1 MNSMPFVLQSTPLID
16 WRFFHAKQSG
26 GVFSSSVVRMVPPN
40 PLLPAGLLTKKK
52 LDFSRGLEYY
62 DTDITKIIQT
72 EGSCRAMLTE
82 RIEKIRQNYVN
93 AKPEISCERAK
104 IWTESHKRTEGLPV
118 CIRRARAFY
127 DCCVELGVHIF
138 EGELVVGAIGE
149 FRKCGILT
157 PEFSWIWVDREM
169 DTFDTRPQDPYH
181 ITEAQ
186 RSFLRREIFPY
197 WKGKSLEE
205 AFLARLPEDTKR
217 IGVDTG
223 ILDNDS
229 KWRQAV
235 GEITPDYQDVLFKKG
250 FGGIIREAQ
259 AHLDALDSAD
269 PESLEK
275 KDFYTSILWTSRG
288 IIAYANRYADEAERL
303 AGVEADPV
311 RAAELRVIAQNCRR
325 VPEHPPESFY
335 EAIQFLWFVQIG
347 GILSENPLSLNPGRF
362 DQYMDPYYEAD
373 LKRGALTEDFA
384 QELVDALWLKYSE
397 WVWTISSNTADYF
410 AGYNQFQN
418 LTVGGKKRDGK
429 DGTNPVTF
437 LAMKATEEVKTHQP
451 GLSVR
456 VQADCPKAF
465 MDAVT
470 HLVSTGTGFPAIHSD
485 SVGYQMLINAG
496 YEPEDARDWNNC
508 GCVVPHY
515 RKTGEWTAAVNMNFG
530 SALEY
535 ALNEGK
541 SLMTG
546 EDMGLKEK
554 PAGEFTSYEEVEA
567 AFYRQFD
574 NLCRHSILLTLEAQ
588 RLHKEMVPRPFLSS
602 CIEHCME
609 CGKDLSQGGAKYNI
623 GPVITGIGLA
633 VTANSLAAVKQL
645 VFEDKVCS
653 METLAKALQANWEG
667 YEDLQEK
674 AKACPKYGNDQ
685 DAVDDIAIALA
696 NHFYREIHQ
705 YKDLFGS
712 PFLTAFMGISNYI
725 PMGRVL
731 GATPDGR
738 KHGDPSSEG
747 VSPYVGTDTSTPLA
761 AMRSSAKLNQEIHS
775 GGTLLNLRLSPEL
788 VATKRGQ
795 ANLGAMIQTLFSL
808 GAFHVQFNC
817 ISSETLRDAQAHPE
831 NYKDLLVR
839 VAGYSTQFVN
849 LSKSMQD
856 AIIARTE
863 HAL

>member
-1 MNSMPFVLQSTPLID
+1 M
-16 WRFFHAKQSG
+16 
-26 GVFSSSVVRMVPPN
+26 
-40 PLLPAGLLTKKK
+40 
-52 LDFSRGLEYY
+52 
-62 DTDITKIIQT
+62 ITQ
-72 EGSCRAMLTE
+72 
-82 RIEKIRQNYVN
+82 RIETIRQNYVN
-93 AKPEISCERAK
+93 AKPEISCQRAK
-104 IWTESHKRTEGLPV
+104 IWTDSHRETEGLPV
-118 CIRRARAFY
+118 AIRRARAFY
-127 DCCVELGVHIF
+127 DCCDRLEVHIF

-157 PEFSWIWVDREM
+157 PEFSWRWVDREM
-169 DTFDTRPQDPYH
+169 DTFATRPQDPYLM
-181 ITEAQ
+181 TDEQ
-186 RSFLRREIFPY
+186 RDFVRREIFPY

-205 AFLARLPEDTKR
+205 AFLARLPEDTRR

-250 FGGIIREAQ
+250 FGGIIREAEEHI
-259 AHLDALDSAD
+259 AALDPTNPAD
-269 PESLEK
+269 LEK
-275 KDFYTSILWTSRG
+275 KEFYQSVLWTSRG
-288 IIAYANRYADEAERL
+288 IIRYANRYADEAERL
-303 AGVEADPV
+303 AGQESDLV
-311 RAAELRVIAQNCRR
+311 RAAELRTIAQNCRR

-335 EAIQFLWFVQIG
+335 EAIQFLWFVQVG

-373 LKRGALTEDFA
+373 LAKGAVTEDFA
-384 QELVDALWLKYSE
+384 QELIEALWLKYSE

-418 LTVGGKKRDGK
+418 LTVGGKKRDGH

-437 LAMKATEEVKTHQP
+437 MAMKATEEVRTHQP

-456 VQADCPKAF
+456 VQADCPREF
-465 MDAVT
+465 LDAVT

-485 SVGYQMLINAG
+485 SVGYQMLLNAG

-508 GCVVPHY
+508 GCVVPHF

-535 ALNEGK
+535 ALNQGA

-546 EDMGLKEK
+546 EQMGLTEK
-554 PAGEFTSYEEVEA
+554 PAAQFGTFEEVMS

-574 NLCRHSILLTLEAQ
+574 NLCRHSIILTVEAQ

-609 CGKDLSQGGAKYNI
+609 SGKDLSQGGAKYNI

-633 VTANSLAAVKQL
+633 VTANSLAAVKKL
-645 VFEDKVCS
+645 VFEDKVCT
-653 METLAKALQANWEG
+653 METLVNALRANWEG
-667 YEDLQEK
+667 YEDLRQQ
-674 AKACPKYGNDQ
+674 ARDCPKYGNDQ
-685 DAVDDIAIALA
+685 NEVDDLAVEIA

-705 YKDLFGS
+705 YKDIFGS

-738 KHGDPSSEG
+738 KHGEPSSEG
-747 VSPYVGTDTSTPLA
+747 VSPFVGTDTSTPLA
-761 AMRSSAKLNQEIHS
+761 AMRSAAKLNQEIHS
-775 GGTLLNLRLSPEL
+775 GGTLLNLRLNPEL

-795 ANLGAMIQTLFSL
+795 ANLGAMVQTLFSL

-863 HAL
+863 HSY

>member
-1 MNSMPFVLQSTPLID
+1 
-16 WRFFHAKQSG
+16 
-26 GVFSSSVVRMVPPN
+26 
-40 PLLPAGLLTKKK
+40 
-52 LDFSRGLEYY
+52 
-62 DTDITKIIQT
+62 
-72 EGSCRAMLTE
+72 MLTP
-82 RIEKIRQNYVN
+82 RIEAIRQNYVN
-93 AKPEISCERAK
+93 AKPQISTQRAR
-104 IWTESHKRTEGLPV
+104 IWTDSHKATEGKPV
-118 CIRRARAFY
+118 AIRRAQAFY
-127 DCCVELGVHIF
+127 DCCDRLEVHIF
-138 EGELVVGAIGE
+138 DGELVVGAIGE

-157 PEFSWIWVDREM
+157 PEFSWLWVDREM
-169 DTFDTRPQDPYH
+169 DTFATRPQDPYLM
-181 ITEAQ
+181 TDEQ
-186 RSFLRREIFPY
+186 RAFVRREIFPY

-205 AFLARLPEDTKR
+205 AFLARLPEDTRK

-259 AHLDALDSAD
+259 DHISKLDPTD
-269 PESLEK
+269 PKDLEK
-275 KDFYTSILWTSRG
+275 KDFYESVLLTSKG
-288 IIAYANRYADEAERL
+288 IIRYANRYAEA
-303 AGVEADPV
+303 ADKMAETEKDPG
-311 RAAELRVIAQNCRR
+311 RAAELRQIAANCRR
-325 VPEHPPESFY
+325 VPENPPESFY
-335 EAIQFLWFVQIG
+335 EAIQFLWFVQVG

-373 LKRGALTEDFA
+373 LQKNAITPDFA
-384 QELVDALWLKYSE
+384 QELIDALWLKYSE
-397 WVWTISSNTADYF
+397 WVWTISANTADYF

-418 LTVGGKKRDGK
+418 LTVGGKTREGR

-437 LAMKATEEVKTHQP
+437 MALKATEEVKSHQP

-456 VQADCPKAF
+456 VHADCPKEF
-465 MDAVT
+465 LDGVT
-470 HLVSTGTGFPAIHSD
+470 HLVSKGTGFPAIHSD

-496 YEPEDARDWNNC
+496 YEPDDARDWNNC

-535 ALNEGK
+535 ALNQGR

-546 EDMGLKEK
+546 EKMGLDEK
-554 PAGEFTSYEEVEA
+554 PAGTFASYEEVED

-574 NLCRHSILLTLEAQ
+574 NLCRHAIILTVEAQ
-588 RLHKEMVPRPFLSS
+588 RLHVEMVPRPFLSS

-609 CGKDLSQGGAKYNI
+609 TGTDLSKGGAKYNI

-633 VTANSLAAVKQL
+633 VVANSLAAVKKL
-645 VFEDKVCS
+645 VFEDKVCD
-653 METLAKALQANWEG
+653 MATLAKALQADWAG
-667 YEDLQEK
+667 YEDLREQ
-674 AKACPKYGNDQ
+674 AKAAPKYGND
-685 DAVDDIAIALA
+685 DDYVDSIAQKLA
-696 NHFYREIHQ
+696 NHFYHEIHQ
-705 YKDLFGS
+705 YRDIFGS

-738 KHGDPSSEG
+738 KGGEPSSEG
-747 VSPYVGTDTSTPLA
+747 VSPFVGTDTSTPLA
-761 AMRSSAKLNQEIHS
+761 AMRSTAKLNQEVHS
-775 GGTLLNLRLSPEL
+775 GGTLLNLRLNPEL

-795 ANLGAMIQTLFSL
+795 ANLGAMVQTLFSL

-863 HAL
+863 HAC

>member
-1 MNSMPFVLQSTPLID
+1 
-16 WRFFHAKQSG
+16 
-26 GVFSSSVVRMVPPN
+26 
-40 PLLPAGLLTKKK
+40 
-52 LDFSRGLEYY
+52 
-62 DTDITKIIQT
+62 
-72 EGSCRAMLTE
+72 MLTD
-82 RIEKIRQNYVN
+82 RIEMIRQNYVN
-93 AKPEISCERAK
+93 AKPEISCQRAK
-104 IWTESHKRTEGLPV
+104 IWTDSHKETEGLPV

-127 DCCVELGVHIF
+127 DCCDRLEVHIF
-138 EGELVVGAIGE
+138 PGELVVGAIGE

-157 PEFSWIWVDREM
+157 PEFSWMWVDREM
-169 DTFDTRPQDPYH
+169 DTFATRPQDPYLM
-181 ITEAQ
+181 TDEQ
-186 RSFLRREIFPY
+186 RDFVRKEIFPY

-205 AFLARLPEDTKR
+205 AFLARLPEDTRR

-250 FGGIIREAQ
+250 FGGIIREAEEHITNLN
-259 AHLDALDSAD
+259 AVN
-269 PESLEK
+269 PEDLEK
-275 KDFYTSILWTSRG
+275 KDFYQSIIWTSKG
-288 IIAYANRYADEAERL
+288 IIRYANRYADQAEKQ
-303 AGVEADPV
+303 AAAETDPV
-311 RAAELRVIAQNCRR
+311 RAEELRVIAANCRR

-335 EAIQFLWFVQIG
+335 EAIQFLWFVQVG

-362 DQYMDPYYEAD
+362 DQYMDPYFEAD
-373 LKRGALTEDFA
+373 LAKGAITQDFA
-384 QELVDALWLKYSE
+384 QELIEALWLKYSE
-397 WVWTISSNTADYF
+397 WVWTISANTADYF

-437 LAMKATEEVKTHQP
+437 MAMKATEEVKTHQP

-456 VQADCPKAF
+456 VHADCPREF
-465 MDAVT
+465 LDGVT

-508 GCVVPHY
+508 GCVVPHF

-535 ALNEGK
+535 ALNGGV
-541 SLMTG
+541 SLMSG
-546 EDMGLKEK
+546 EQMGLEEK
-554 PAGEFTSYEEVEA
+554 PAAKFSSFDEVLT

-574 NLCRHSILLTLEAQ
+574 NLCRHSIILTVEAQ

-609 CGKDLSQGGAKYNI
+609 SGKDLSQGGAKYNI

-633 VTANSLAAVKQL
+633 VVANSLAAVKKL
-645 VFEDKVCS
+645 VFEDKACT
-653 METLAKALQANWEG
+653 MATLVQALRANWEG
-667 YEDLQEK
+667 YEDLQQQ
-674 AKACPKYGNDQ
+674 AKACPKYGNDN
-685 DAVDDIAIALA
+685 DYVDDIAIQIA

-705 YKDLFGS
+705 YKDIFGS

-738 KHGDPSSEG
+738 KHGEPSSEG
-747 VSPYVGTDTSTPLA
+747 VSPFVGTDTSTPLA
-761 AMRSSAKLNQEIHS
+761 AMRSTAKLNQEVHS
-775 GGTLLNLRLSPEL
+775 GGTLLNLRLNPEL

-795 ANLGAMIQTLFSL
+795 ANLGAMVQTLFSL

-817 ISSETLRDAQAHPE
+817 ISSDTLRDAQAHPE

-863 HAL
+863 HSY

>member
-1 MNSMPFVLQSTPLID
+1 M
-16 WRFFHAKQSG
+16 
-26 GVFSSSVVRMVPPN
+26 
-40 PLLPAGLLTKKK
+40 
-52 LDFSRGLEYY
+52 
-62 DTDITKIIQT
+62 ITQ
-72 EGSCRAMLTE
+72 
-82 RIEKIRQNYVN
+82 RIETIRQNYVN
-93 AKPEISCERAK
+93 AKPEISCQRAK
-104 IWTESHKRTEGLPV
+104 IWTDSHRETEGLPV
-118 CIRRARAFY
+118 AIRRARAFY
-127 DCCVELGVHIF
+127 DCCDRLEVHIF

-157 PEFSWIWVDREM
+157 PEFSWMWVDREM
-169 DTFDTRPQDPYH
+169 DTFATRPQDPYLM
-181 ITEAQ
+181 TDEQ
-186 RSFLRREIFPY
+186 RDFVRREIFPY

-205 AFLARLPEDTKR
+205 AFLARLPEDTRR

-250 FGGIIREAQ
+250 FGGIIREAEEHI
-259 AHLDALDSAD
+259 AALDPTNPAD
-269 PESLEK
+269 LEK
-275 KDFYTSILWTSRG
+275 KEFYQSILWTSRG
-288 IIAYANRYADEAERL
+288 IIRYANRYADEAERL
-303 AGVEADPV
+303 AGQESDPV
-311 RAAELRVIAQNCRR
+311 RAAELRTIAQNCRR

-335 EAIQFLWFVQIG
+335 EAIQFLWFVQVG

-373 LKRGALTEDFA
+373 LAKGAVTEDFA
-384 QELVDALWLKYSE
+384 QELIEALWLKYSE

-418 LTVGGKKRDGK
+418 LTVGGKKRDGH

-437 LAMKATEEVKTHQP
+437 MAMKATEEVRTHQP

-456 VQADCPKAF
+456 VQADCPREF
-465 MDAVT
+465 LDAVT

-485 SVGYQMLINAG
+485 SVGYQMLLNAG

-508 GCVVPHY
+508 GCVVPHF

-535 ALNEGK
+535 ALNQGA

-546 EDMGLKEK
+546 EQMGLTEK
-554 PAGEFTSYEEVEA
+554 PAAQFGTFEEVMA

-574 NLCRHSILLTLEAQ
+574 NLCRHSIILTVEAQ

-609 CGKDLSQGGAKYNI
+609 SGKDLSQGGAKYNI

-633 VTANSLAAVKQL
+633 VTANSLAAVKKL
-645 VFEDKVCS
+645 VFEDKVCT
-653 METLAKALQANWEG
+653 METLANALRANWEG
-667 YEDLQEK
+667 YEDLRQK
-674 AKACPKYGNDQ
+674 AKDCPKYGNDQ
-685 DAVDDIAIALA
+685 DDVDDLAVEIA

-705 YKDLFGS
+705 YKDIFGS

-725 PMGRVL
+725 PLGRVL

-738 KHGDPSSEG
+738 KHGEPSSEG
-747 VSPYVGTDTSTPLA
+747 VSPFVGTDTSTPLA
-761 AMRSSAKLNQEIHS
+761 AMRSAAKLNQEVHS
-775 GGTLLNLRLSPEL
+775 GGTLLNLRLNPEL

-795 ANLGAMIQTLFSL
+795 ANLGAMVQTLFSL

-863 HAL
+863 HSY